1 MKVRCS
7 KGNDRMPRIEDGK
20 IKMLYI
26 NHIQYV
32 YALMPRPDLDKIVGH
47 ILNGPLREQLM
58 RS

>member
-1 MKVRCS
+1 
-7 KGNDRMPRIEDGK
+7 MPRIEDGK